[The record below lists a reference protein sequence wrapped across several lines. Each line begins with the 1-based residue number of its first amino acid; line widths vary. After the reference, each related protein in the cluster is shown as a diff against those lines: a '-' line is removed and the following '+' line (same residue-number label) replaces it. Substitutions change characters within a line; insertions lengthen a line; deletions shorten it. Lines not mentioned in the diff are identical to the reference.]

1 MSAARGFLR
10 SALSDL
16 GLTETSGDLIDLL
29 VMAANELATN
39 AVLHARTEFTIRVL
53 ADPIRVRVEVS
64 DANPRMPQPSPAPA
78 HATSGRGLA
87 IIDGSGLQWGVDPHP
102 DGKTMWLQA
111 TRLKPIQGASG
122 KYPDRHEALVREVD
136 LRPFGE
142 HGPAQ

>member
-1 MSAARGFLR
+1 VSAARGFLR

-29 VMAANELATN
+29 VMAANELVTN

-53 ADPIRVRVEVS
+53 ADPTRVRVEVS

-87 IIDGSGLQWGVDPHP
+87 IIDGSGMQWGVDPHP

-111 TRLKPIQGASG
+111 TR
-122 KYPDRHEALVREVD
+122 
-136 LRPFGE
+136 
-142 HGPAQ
+142 